1 MAKSYVKFETP
12 ADVQA
17 KVLEIIEGAKN
28 SGSVRKGTNETT
40 KAIER
45 GDAKLVVIAE
55 DVDPEEIV
63 MHLPSL
69 CEEKKI
75 AFVYIAEKTAL
86 GKAAGLTVGTAAV
99 AVTKAGSAEAALK
112 EVLAKTGAPVAEKAE
127 KTSEPVKVEKKPAAK
142 KAAAKKEKPVEEPKA
157 VEASAEAAGK

>member
-1 MAKSYVKFETP
+1 MAKSYVKFATP

-17 KVLEIIEGAKN
+17 KVLEVVEGARN
-28 SGSVRKGTNETT
+28 SGVVRKGTNETT

-45 GDAKLVVIAE
+45 GDAKLVAIAE

-63 MHLPSL
+63 MHLPGL

-75 AFVYIAEKTAL
+75 PFAYVPEKVSL

-112 EVLAKTGAPVAEKAE
+112 DVLSKLGAPAGAEKAE
-127 KTSEPVKVEKKPAAK
+127 KKEEAKAEAKPEKKAAK
-142 KAAAKKEKPVEEPKA
+142 KPKKEKEEKK
-157 VEASAEAAGK
+157 EEKKE

>member
-1 MAKSYVKFETP
+1 MAKSYVKFQTP
-12 ADVQA
+12 VDMQA
-17 KVLEIIEGAKN
+17 KVLEIVEGARN
-28 SGSVRKGTNETT
+28 SGVVRKGTNETT

-45 GDAKLVVIAE
+45 GDAKLVAIAE

-63 MHLPSL
+63 MHLPGL

-75 AFVYIAEKTAL
+75 PFAYVPEKVSL

-112 EVLAKTGAPVAEKAE
+112 DILSKLGAPAGAE
-127 KTSEPVKVEKKPAAK
+127 KTEKKEEAK
-142 KAAAKKEKPVEEPKA
+142 EAPKEKPEKKA
-157 VEASAEAAGK
+157 VKKPKEKKAKEKKAEEKTE

>member
-1 MAKSYVKFETP
+1 MAKSYVKFQTP

-17 KVLEIIEGAKN
+17 KVLEVVEGARN
-28 SGSVRKGTNETT
+28 SGVVRKGTNETT

-45 GDAKLVVIAE
+45 GDAKLVAIAE

-63 MHLPSL
+63 MHLPGL

-75 AFVYIAEKTAL
+75 PFAYVPEKVSL

-112 EVLAKTGAPVAEKAE
+112 DILSKLGAPAGAEKAE
-127 KTSEPVKVEKKPAAK
+127 KKEEAKEAPKEKPEKKAAK
-142 KAAAKKEKPVEEPKA
+142 KPKEKKTEEKKAEEKKE
-157 VEASAEAAGK
+157 